1 MFNKKILSYLMNL
14 TEEEQQILTGQ
25 SLINKD
31 LYTEKKDFEID
42 AKKLLHNDELIN
54 IRKHTRF
61 IDFPEHK
68 HNYIEMAY
76 ILQGEMIQK
85 IKGKEIRLKKG
96 EIIFLNEHITHEIK
110 ASSKEDV
117 IINFIIKPEFF
128 EYILNLI
135 DKENIISKFLFSTI
149 YGGSRKGEYI
159 CFYVGNIKNV
169 QNIIEQV
176 INEIINMSTLG
187 KSKIKFLVGLLLI
200 ELLNNPQTIVSY
212 SEENYDIKLM
222 MEILKYIDESY
233 EEANLTKLCETLHQQ
248 DYKICKLIKKN
259 TGLTFKELVQEK
271 RIEKAIELLKSTDYA
286 IEDIIRRVGYEN
298 DSYFYRIFKKKFGL
312 SPKEYKKNIIN
323 YIKQPPVL
331 CRGLRL

>member
-85 IKGKEIRLKKG
+85 IKGEEIKLKKG
-96 EIIFLNEHITHEIK
+96 EIIFLNQHITHEIK
-110 ASSKEDV
+110 ASSKEDI

-200 ELLNNPQTIVSY
+200 ELLNNPQSIVSY

-323 YIKQPPVL
+323 K
-331 CRGLRL
+331 

>member
-14 TEEEQQILTGQ
+14 TEEEHQILTGQ

-96 EIIFLNEHITHEIK
+96 EIIFLNQHITHEIK

-200 ELLNNPQTIVSY
+200 ELLNNPQSIVSY

-323 YIKQPPVL
+323 K
-331 CRGLRL
+331 

>member
-96 EIIFLNEHITHEIK
+96 EIIFLNQHITHEIK

-200 ELLNNPQTIVSY
+200 ELLNNPQSIVSY

-323 YIKQPPVL
+323 K
-331 CRGLRL
+331 

>member
-85 IKGKEIRLKKG
+85 IKGKEIKLKKG
-96 EIIFLNEHITHEIK
+96 EIIFLNQHITHEIK
-110 ASSKEDV
+110 ASSKEDI

-323 YIKQPPVL
+323 K
-331 CRGLRL
+331 

>member
-85 IKGKEIRLKKG
+85 IKGKEIKLKKG
-96 EIIFLNEHITHEIK
+96 EIIFLNQHITHEIK
-110 ASSKEDV
+110 ASSKEDI

-200 ELLNNPQTIVSY
+200 ELLNNPQFIVSY
-212 SEENYDIKLM
+212 SEENYEIKLM

-312 SPKEYKKNIIN
+312 SPKEYKKSNIIN
-323 YIKQPPVL
+323 KDSKI
-331 CRGLRL
+331 

>member
-85 IKGKEIRLKKG
+85 IKGKEIKLKKG
-96 EIIFLNEHITHEIK
+96 EIIFLNQHITHEIK
-110 ASSKEDV
+110 ASSKEDI

-200 ELLNNPQTIVSY
+200 ELLNNPQSIVSY

-323 YIKQPPVL
+323 K
-331 CRGLRL
+331 

>member
-1 MFNKKILSYLMNL
+1 MFNKKIIKFLSKL
-14 TEEEQQILTGQ
+14 TKEEEGILKGNH
-25 SLINKD
+25 IEKN
-31 LYTEKKDFEID
+31 LYTEKQDFEID
-42 AKKLLHNDELIN
+42 AQKLLHDNELIN
-54 IRKHTRF
+54 IRKHTRY

-96 EIIFLNEHITHEIK
+96 EIIFLNQHITHEIM
-110 ASSKEDV
+110 ASSKEDI

-176 INEIINMSTLG
+176 INEIINTSILG
-187 KSKIKFLVGLLLI
+187 KAKIKFLVGLLLI
-200 ELLNNPQTIVSY
+200 ELLNNPQFIVSY

-222 MEILKYIDESY
+222 MEILNYIDESY
-233 EEANLTKLCETLHQQ
+233 EEANLTKLCENLHQQ

-271 RIEKAIELLKSTDYA
+271 RIEKAVELLKSTDYA

-312 SPKEYKKNIIN
+312 SPKEYKKN
-323 YIKQPPVL
+323 L
-331 CRGLRL
+331 

>member
-85 IKGKEIRLKKG
+85 IKGKEIKLKKG
-96 EIIFLNEHITHEIK
+96 EIIFLNQHITHEIK
-110 ASSKEDV
+110 ASSKEDI

-200 ELLNNPQTIVSY
+200 ELLNNPQSIVSY

-312 SPKEYKKNIIN
+312 SPKEYKKSNIIN
-323 YIKQPPVL
+323 KDSKI
-331 CRGLRL
+331 

>member
-1 MFNKKILSYLMNL
+1 MNL

-96 EIIFLNEHITHEIK
+96 EIIFLNQHITHEIK
-110 ASSKEDV
+110 ASSKEDI

-169 QNIIEQV
+169 QNILKGTMKMEFGDMYMID
-176 INEIINMSTLG
+176 N
-187 KSKIKFLVGLLLI
+187 LV
-200 ELLNNPQTIVSY
+200 
-212 SEENYDIKLM
+212 
-222 MEILKYIDESY
+222 
-233 EEANLTKLCETLHQQ
+233 
-248 DYKICKLIKKN
+248 
-259 TGLTFKELVQEK
+259 
-271 RIEKAIELLKSTDYA
+271 
-286 IEDIIRRVGYEN
+286 
-298 DSYFYRIFKKKFGL
+298 
-312 SPKEYKKNIIN
+312 
-323 YIKQPPVL
+323 
-331 CRGLRL
+331 CRGCHVSMSRVRVNRPDDGDPTSLYGEVSLAFQPAGMIVKNDLMRYLQPLK

>member
-42 AKKLLHNDELIN
+42 AKKLLPNYELIN

-96 EIIFLNEHITHEIK
+96 EIIFLNQHITHEIK
-110 ASSKEDV
+110 ASSKEDI

-200 ELLNNPQTIVSY
+200 ELLNNSQSIVSY

-271 RIEKAIELLKSTDYA
+271 RIEKAIELLKRTDYA

-323 YIKQPPVL
+323 K
-331 CRGLRL
+331 

>member
-1 MFNKKILSYLMNL
+1 MFNKKILTYLMNL
-14 TEEEQQILTGQ
+14 TDEEKQILEGKF
-25 SLINKD
+25 LVNKE

-42 AKKLLHNDELIN
+42 AKKFLHSDELIN

-76 ILQGEMIQK
+76 ILKGEMIQK
-85 IKGKEIRLKKG
+85 IKGKEIKLKKG
-96 EIIFLNEHITHEIK
+96 EIIFLNQHITHEIK
-110 ASSKEDV
+110 ASSKEDI

-128 EYILNLI
+128 EYILNLL

-159 CFYVGNIKNV
+159 CFYVGDVKNV

-176 INEIINMSTLG
+176 VNEIMNMSLLG

-200 ELLNNPQTIVSY
+200 ELLNNPKFIVSY
-212 SEENYDIKLM
+212 SEESYDIKLM

-233 EEANLTKLCETLHQQ
+233 IEASLTDLCEILHQQ

-259 TGLTFKELVQEK
+259 TGLTFKDLVQEK
-271 RIEKAIELLKSTDYA
+271 RIEKATELLKNTDYA
-286 IEDIIRRVGYEN
+286 IEDIIRKIGYEN
-298 DSYFYRIFKKKFGL
+298 DSYFYKIFKKKIGL
-312 SPKEYKKNIIN
+312 SPNEYKRNNIVN
-323 YIKQPPVL
+323 
-331 CRGLRL
+331 R

>member
-14 TEEEQQILTGQ
+14 SEEEQQILTGQ

-96 EIIFLNEHITHEIK
+96 EIIFLNQHITHEIK
-110 ASSKEDV
+110 ASSKEDI

-200 ELLNNPQTIVSY
+200 ELLNNPQSIVSY

-312 SPKEYKKNIIN
+312 SPKEYKKSNIIN
-323 YIKQPPVL
+323 KDSKI
-331 CRGLRL
+331 

>member
-96 EIIFLNEHITHEIK
+96 EIIFLNQHITHEIK
-110 ASSKEDV
+110 ASSKEDI

-200 ELLNNPQTIVSY
+200 ELLNNPQSIVSY

-312 SPKEYKKNIIN
+312 SPKEYKKSNIIN
-323 YIKQPPVL
+323 KDSKI
-331 CRGLRL
+331 

>member
-96 EIIFLNEHITHEIK
+96 EIIFLNQHITHEIK
-110 ASSKEDV
+110 ASSKEDI

-200 ELLNNPQTIVSY
+200 ELLNNPQSIVSY

-323 YIKQPPVL
+323 K
-331 CRGLRL
+331 

>member
-96 EIIFLNEHITHEIK
+96 EIIFLNQHITHEIK
-110 ASSKEDV
+110 ASSKEDI

-176 INEIINMSTLG
+176 INEIIKTSATSKMTPNSGSLY
-187 KSKIKFLVGLLLI
+187 SKI
-200 ELLNNPQTIVSY
+200 
-212 SEENYDIKLM
+212 
-222 MEILKYIDESY
+222 ILSK
-233 EEANLTKLCETLHQQ
+233 
-248 DYKICKLIKKN
+248 
-259 TGLTFKELVQEK
+259 
-271 RIEKAIELLKSTDYA
+271 
-286 IEDIIRRVGYEN
+286 
-298 DSYFYRIFKKKFGL
+298 
-312 SPKEYKKNIIN
+312 
-323 YIKQPPVL
+323 
-331 CRGLRL
+331 

>member
-14 TEEEQQILTGQ
+14 TEEEHQILTGQ

-42 AKKLLHNDELIN
+42 AKKLLNNDELIN

-96 EIIFLNEHITHEIK
+96 EIIFLNQHITHEIK
-110 ASSKEDV
+110 ASSKEDI

-200 ELLNNPQTIVSY
+200 ELLNNPQSIVSY

-323 YIKQPPVL
+323 K
-331 CRGLRL
+331 

>member
-14 TEEEQQILTGQ
+14 TEEEHQILTGQ

-96 EIIFLNEHITHEIK
+96 EIIFLNQHITHEIK
-110 ASSKEDV
+110 ASSKEDI

-200 ELLNNPQTIVSY
+200 ELLNNPQFIVSY
-212 SEENYDIKLM
+212 SEENYEIKLM

-233 EEANLTKLCETLHQQ
+233 EEANLTKLCETLYQQ

-312 SPKEYKKNIIN
+312 SPKEYKKSNIIN
-323 YIKQPPVL
+323 KDSKI
-331 CRGLRL
+331 

>member
-96 EIIFLNEHITHEIK
+96 EIIFLNQHITHEIK
-110 ASSKEDV
+110 ASSKEDI

-200 ELLNNPQTIVSY
+200 ELLNNSQSIVSY

-323 YIKQPPVL
+323 K
-331 CRGLRL
+331 

>member
-96 EIIFLNEHITHEIK
+96 EIIFLNQHITHEIK
-110 ASSKEDV
+110 ASSKEDI

-176 INEIINMSTLG
+176 INEIINMSTLR

-200 ELLNNPQTIVSY
+200 ELLNNPQSIVSY

-312 SPKEYKKNIIN
+312 SPKEYKKSNIIN
-323 YIKQPPVL
+323 KDSKI
-331 CRGLRL
+331 